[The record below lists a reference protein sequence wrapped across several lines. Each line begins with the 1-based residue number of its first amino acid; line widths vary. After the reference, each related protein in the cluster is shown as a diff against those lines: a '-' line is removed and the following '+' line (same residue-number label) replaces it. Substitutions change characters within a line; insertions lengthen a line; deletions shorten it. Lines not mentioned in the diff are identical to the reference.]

1 MGLRA
6 QFSMDDLGYAAAT
19 EELGIPIDYSD
30 GCSVFADTFE
40 KVAKGLVPVD
50 TGNLRS
56 SISASSF
63 GDGCECDASADY
75 AQYVEYGTYK
85 MDAQPYFEP
94 ALEAAYAEASV
105 AWQEAINIAQMEEEE
120 QLEELERQQAG
131 RAGRSSPQQRLQQT
145 VMGSMRS
152 FGSFL
157 GMILGAI
164 IVGLVQGFL
173 NLISG
178 RSGGSSRRGGS
189 GDLGGDF
196 NIDVEIY

>member
-6 QFSMDDLGYAAAT
+6 HFSMDDLGYAPTT

-30 GCSVFADTFE
+30 GCSIFVDTFK
-40 KVAKGLVPVD
+40 KVAKDLVPVD

-56 SISASSF
+56 SISARSL

-105 AWQEAINIAQMEEEE
+105 AWREAIDMAQMEEEE
-120 QLEELERQQAG
+120 LLEEMENQQAMQKG
-131 RAGRSSPQQRLQQT
+131 MSSSGKGSG
-145 VMGSMRS
+145 MGGGFPNS
-152 FGSFL
+152 FGAFL
-157 GMILGAI
+157 GMILAAI
-164 IVGLVQGFL
+164 VIGFVQGFFDML
-173 NLISG
+173 SG
-178 RSGGSSRRGGS
+178 KGSSRSRGSSDLAGS
-189 GDLGGDF
+189 D
-196 NIDVEIY
+196 NIDIEIY